1 MMSWLVQKLENKTV
15 NILSLDRFLSL
26 CIYVHTLCLCS
37 VVVQTAAKSPADELK
52 RSFELHYNCIVVGSN
67 FRQDI
72 INGQWNTDWYV
83 SDFKSIRYLVI
94 YS

>member
-15 NILSLDRFLSL
+15 NILSLDRFLSV

-37 VVVQTAAKSPADELK
+37 VVVQAAAKSPADELK

-72 INGQWNTDWYV
+72 INGQWNID
-83 SDFKSIRYLVI
+83 
-94 YS
+94 